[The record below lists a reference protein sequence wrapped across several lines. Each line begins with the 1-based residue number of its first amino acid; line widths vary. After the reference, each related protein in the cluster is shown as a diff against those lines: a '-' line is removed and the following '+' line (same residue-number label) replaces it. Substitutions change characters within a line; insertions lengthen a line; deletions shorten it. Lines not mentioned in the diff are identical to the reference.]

1 MKKKFYIFTTIFFA
15 IDLITKLLVMKYIK
29 NLTII
34 PNFLSFY
41 LLKNDGVAF
50 SLLKG
55 QQILI
60 ILISII
66 ALLYINIK
74 IIKNVKTNKEII
86 LLAMIQGGIIGNLY
100 DRIIYHE
107 VIDFI
112 SIKIFN
118 YYFPVFN
125 LADVFICIGAFISII
140 LIIKGEKNEV
150 SSRRRKY

>member
-1 MKKKFYIFTTIFFA
+1 MKKKFYIFTSIFFV
-15 IDLITKLLVMKYIK
+15 IDLISKLLVIKYIK
-29 NLTII
+29 NLVII

-55 QQILI
+55 QQVLI

-66 ALLYINIK
+66 AFLYINIK
-74 IIKNVKTNKEII
+74 IVKEMKTNKQII
-86 LLAMIQGGIIGNLY
+86 LLAMVQGGIIGNLY

-140 LIIKGEKNEV
+140 SIIKGDKNEV
-150 SSRRRKY
+150 SSRTKQH